1 MDKSFFKTF
10 AIVSGLACVFLIT
23 NVLLFQLPDLKAQS
37 ADFVYPVYVTV
48 IFFYAVCAAILFV
61 LHFISKK
68 NPGQTGY
75 IFLFLTT
82 LQVVAGYLYIR
93 PVLSKTIEAP
103 TEKVNIFVIFML
115 FLMLEAYFTT
125 VLLNKKQ

>member
-1 MDKSFFKTF
+1 MDKSFLKTF
-10 AIVSGLACVFLIT
+10 AVVSGLACVFLIT

-48 IFFYAVCAAILFV
+48 LFFYAVCAAILFV
-61 LHFISKK
+61 LHLIAQK

-75 IFLFLTT
+75 IFLLLTT

-103 TEKVNIFVIFML
+103 AEKVNIFVIFML